1 MTRVRPRALGWVD
14 PVRNPGVAAVHRVTA
29 RPQRLADGMLFLGT
43 DNSRAGQL
51 RIVIVEDD
59 ETLASLLAEFLG
71 ADRRF
76 VRPRTFEHAR
86 SGVAGVKE
94 FRPHAVLVDLRLNGS
109 SGFECIRR
117 IRAECAPTHVLAFTS
132 ADDDESIIGALTAG
146 AEGYLLKGMSLQEV
160 ADALATVCAGGTA
173 ISESVVPKVIRSF
186 RRTEPIG
193 PLKDLTPTED
203 AVLELTA
210 KGLDCKSI
218 ARHLGISVHTVY
230 IHNKNIIR
238 KLRVTNRHAAA
249 ALWRE
254 HRGR

>member
-1 MTRVRPRALGWVD
+1 
-14 PVRNPGVAAVHRVTA
+14 
-29 RPQRLADGMLFLGT
+29 MLFLGT
-43 DNSRAGQL
+43 DDSRDSLL

-59 ETLASLLAEFLG
+59 DTLATLLVEYLG
-71 ADRRF
+71 ADPRF
-76 VRPRTFEHAR
+76 VRPRAFEHAR
-86 SGVAGVKE
+86 SGVAGVKQ
-94 FRPHAVLVDLRLNGS
+94 FLPHAVLVDLRLNGS

-132 ADDDESIIGALTAG
+132 ADDEESIIGALTAG

-173 ISESVVPKVIRSF
+173 ISAAVLPKVIGSFCRS
-186 RRTEPIG
+186 PSSG
-193 PLKDLTPTED
+193 PSLELPPTEESILD
-203 AVLELTA
+203 FTV
-210 KGLDCKSI
+210 KGLACKSI

-249 ALWRE
+249 ALWRQ
-254 HRGR
+254 RSGV